1 MGVGKPNS
9 QTENKRKAKGNK
21 NQIKRQINVT
31 KCDTTV
37 KGVGVVGVKGR
48 GCWQDERTSQGG
60 DHHKRRPQNG
70 CLKTQLHNNL
80 FTFFHTPSTLKEP
93 GAAGQGG

>member
-1 MGVGKPNS
+1 MGEGKPNS

-37 KGVGVVGVKGR
+37 KGYNDVKI
-48 GCWQDERTSQGG
+48 
-60 DHHKRRPQNG
+60 K
-70 CLKTQLHNNL
+70 
-80 FTFFHTPSTLKEP
+80 
-93 GAAGQGG
+93 

>member
-1 MGVGKPNS
+1 MGEGKPNS

-37 KGVGVVGVKGR
+37 KGVGCGGR
-48 GCWQDERTSQGG
+48 
-60 DHHKRRPQNG
+60 
-70 CLKTQLHNNL
+70 
-80 FTFFHTPSTLKEP
+80 
-93 GAAGQGG
+93 